1 MDKIDI
7 EMRLVEL
14 DELIAGECTSE
25 QFLAYCDEYDNLLS
39 SLEELE
45 NAN

>member
-7 EMRLVEL
+7 EIRLVEL

-25 QFLAYCDEYDNLLS
+25 QFLAYCSEYDELYS
-39 SLEELE
+39 KYEELTS
-45 NAN
+45 

>member
-14 DELIAGECTSE
+14 DELIAGESTSE
-25 QFLAYCDEYDNLLS
+25 QFLAYCDEFDVLTEQ
-39 SLEELE
+39 LEELE

>member
-14 DELIAGECTSE
+14 DELIAGESTSE
-25 QFLAYCDEYDNLLS
+25 QFLAYCEEFDTLTEQ
-39 SLEELE
+39 LEEL
-45 NAN
+45 A